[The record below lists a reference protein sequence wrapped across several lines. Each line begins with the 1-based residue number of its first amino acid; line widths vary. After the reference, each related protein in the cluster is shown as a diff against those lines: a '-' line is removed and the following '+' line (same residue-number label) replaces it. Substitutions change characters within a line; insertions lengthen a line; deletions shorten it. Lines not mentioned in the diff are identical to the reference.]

1 MAKLKPETIK
11 NPHMQKRAGTKS
23 KSVAMN
29 NEKINTLRFQKKHSN
44 KDVLGKFMVTH
55 WFENDGC
62 DFLDKKVNPRMS
74 VDDHKHFI
82 DSDYHTHFIATDA
95 DDFSIRICAKVGR
108 RRATF
113 GLGSEK
119 SLARLRTFSEEI
131 IQCKPNT
138 GRGKKRDSIN
148 DGYAILGIHP
158 DRNTGELV
166 QYVFKKDVNK
176 GKKKRLHRA
185 AVGVIQ
191 MLEKAAKPLNPFF
204 GKELSIMQQIVCR
217 TNLNV
222 IGHNATAFSI
232 GKNYHSLC
240 HTDDDMFYTL
250 LTVVGPKTLQQHD
263 VVYLFCFPSYEII
276 IPLRS
281 GDCFYFNPSIP
292 HSCSNPYQQDSYI
305 MSAYVSKKTVMKC
318 KPL

>member
-1 MAKLKPETIK
+1 
-11 NPHMQKRAGTKS
+11 
-23 KSVAMN
+23 
-29 NEKINTLRFQKKHSN
+29 
-44 KDVLGKFMVTH
+44 MVTH
-55 WFENDGC
+55 WFQNGC
-62 DFLDKKVNPRMS
+62 DFLDQKVDLRIS

-82 DSDYHTHFIATDA
+82 DTDYHNHFIATDA
-95 DDFSIRICAKVGR
+95 DDFSIQICAKVGR
-108 RRATF
+108 WRATF

-158 DRNTGELV
+158 DCNTGELV

-176 GKKKRLHRA
+176 GKKKRLHQA
-185 AVGVIQ
+185 AGGGIQ
-191 MLEKAAKPLNPFF
+191 MLEQAAKPLLNPFF
-204 GKELSIMQQIVCR
+204 GKELSIMQQIVCQ
-217 TNLNV
+217 TKLNV

-263 VVYLFCFPSYEII
+263 VVYLFCFPSYEIV

-281 GDCFYFNPSIP
+281 GDCF
-292 HSCSNPYQQDSYI
+292 
-305 MSAYVSKKTVMKC
+305 
-318 KPL
+318 